1 MDSGYSFTN
10 IVPFF
15 NELPLKHATV
25 RIDVGGK
32 MLTNL
37 LMETLSYKEVNMR
50 GEGHIVNQIKES
62 LSMVSVNFKDDLEIA
77 TKSSNSF

>member
-1 MDSGYSFTN
+1 VDSGYSFTT

-15 NELPLKHATV
+15 NGLPLKHATV

-32 MLTNL
+32 LLTNL

-50 GEGHIVNQIKES
+50 GEGFIVNQIKES
-62 LSMVSVNFKDDLEIA
+62 LSFVSTQFMDDLEVA
-77 TKSSNSF
+77 TKSSSSF